1 MRIQQVPRSVN
12 MTDEEL
18 KENLSLQLA
27 EIEMLTSMYPGND
40 EFKLLSPAAVSE
52 FQDFI
57 DGKTS
62 SVQTSLDISF
72 KIATESGAID
82 LEARLPHSYPSTP
95 LEVTAITVRSESLD
109 KTGHSALTKAISHF
123 LSTQPVG
130 CLAVSQAV
138 EWTRTNFPEY
148 RSKGSGEAASTAE
161 AEVRSFTRLW
171 IVSHHI
177 YNKNKRRLILECGT
191 RGSLSG
197 FCLPGKPGIICFEGP
212 SSECLEAWSVIK
224 NQTWQRIGLKHQEDL
239 LVTEGQSVDSLRKF
253 HKFAE
258 LAFNTKQNASRDHH
272 MDMGEFLK
280 FLKERNCDDIFEM
293 LFGIETKQR

>member
-1 MRIQQVPRSVN
+1 MRIQQVPRSAN

-95 LEVTAITVRSESLD
+95 LEVTAIT
-109 KTGHSALTKAISHF
+109 
-123 LSTQPVG
+123 PVG

-148 RSKGSGEAASTAE
+148 RSKASGEAASTAE

-191 RGSLSG
+191 QGSLSG

-224 NQTWQRIGLKHQEDL
+224 NQTWQRIGLKHQEEL

-280 FLKERNCDDIFEM
+280 FLKERNCDDIFEI

>member
-1 MRIQQVPRSVN
+1 

-62 SVQTSLDISF
+62 SVQTSLDVSF
-72 KIATESGAID
+72 KIATES
-82 LEARLPHSYPSTP
+82 
-95 LEVTAITVRSESLD
+95 
-109 KTGHSALTKAISHF
+109 
-123 LSTQPVG
+123 
-130 CLAVSQAV
+130 
-138 EWTRTNFPEY
+138 
-148 RSKGSGEAASTAE
+148 
-161 AEVRSFTRLW
+161 
-171 IVSHHI
+171 
-177 YNKNKRRLILECGT
+177 NKRRLILECGT
-191 RGSLSG
+191 RDSLSG

-224 NQTWQRIGLKHQEDL
+224 NQTWQRIGLKHQEDF

-280 FLKERNCDDIFEM
+280 FLKERN
-293 LFGIETKQR
+293 